1 MGDLRRIPVKN
12 RNFDDFRKSIENISK
27 QYYPEVFDNFND
39 ASVGSWFLDLYADIA
54 DTLSYH
60 IDKTRS
66 ETSIDSASSHSSI
79 VGIAKNRGIKI
90 PGPKSSICEVELSC
104 ILPLNNQ
111 GPITSNNLS
120 EADEHYA
127 PIIKKGTLFSSGA
140 YTFELMEDVDFSK
153 QFNNDGIS
161 DRQIIANRN
170 TNGIIESYTYKK
182 LTLCQ
187 SGTTR
192 LYKKVLT
199 ENDIVPFMEIE
210 ISDSNITNV
219 ESVIVREGINIADDP
234 KPSDFL
240 IEDTNSNRSIV
251 RYREV
256 SSLSD
261 QSYFS
266 HEFNRLTNE
275 PIYET
280 LRDYIVNEVNGKIE
294 YIPINVRNVT
304 KGKWYNI
311 KNKFECEHIDK
322 DTIKLTFGS
331 GLNNTDKTIPND
343 AKGFTQ
349 HIMSRM
355 YANDYLGVLP
365 NANTTLFVQYRVGG
379 GSQTNVGK
387 NTINKIL
394 NLNAYVGGNCND
406 GDDSRKKSNV
416 LRSIKVTNTTPS
428 YGGKDMMSTEELKQY
443 IKYFSHSGNRC
454 VTLKDYVS
462 KVMEM
467 PSKYGVPFRCNAV
480 EENNK
485 IVLYCIGMNYM
496 GNLISELPTVIVDNI
511 KEYLSKYK
519 MVNDLIEI
527 RSGKVVNLKL
537 EIDLITNRLY
547 DKQVITDQVVTI
559 VKDFFDVKNHT
570 MGSDIY
576 IGILEKKLSEIEGV
590 LNMVNVDI
598 YNPIGGAYSNNPIRQ
613 ELDVYKYTEN
623 NEHDIELGIDEYNA
637 KRKVNLWSSDKV
649 LYSDVDSMY
658 EVRYNTDIKVNIKER

>member
-60 IDKTRS
+60 IDKTRN

-79 VGIAKNRGIKI
+79 VKIAKNRGIKI
-90 PGPKSSICEVELSC
+90 PGPKSSVCEVEISC

-111 GPITSNNLS
+111 GPVANNNLS
-120 EADEHYA
+120 VADEHYA

-153 QFNNDGIS
+153 QFNSDGFS
-161 DRQIIANRN
+161 DRQTIPNRN
-170 TNGIIESYTYKK
+170 SNGIIESYTYKK
-182 LTLCQ
+182 ITLCH

-192 LYKKVLT
+192 LYRKVLT
-199 ENDIVPFMEIE
+199 ENDIVPFMEVE
-210 ISDSNITNV
+210 INDSNITGV

-234 KPSDFL
+234 NSSDFL
-240 IEDTNSNRSIV
+240 IEDTNFNRSIV

-256 SSLSD
+256 NSLSE

-266 HEFNRLTNE
+266 NEYNPISNE
-275 PIYET
+275 PVYET
-280 LRDYIVNEVNGKIE
+280 IKDYIVTEENGAVE
-294 YIPINVRNVT
+294 YIPVNVKNVT
-304 KGKWYNI
+304 KGRWYNV

-322 DTIKLTFGS
+322 DTIRLTFGS
-331 GLNNTDKTIPND
+331 GLNNTDKTIPSD
-343 AKGFTQ
+343 AKDFTQ

-365 NANTTLFVQYRVGG
+365 KANTTLFVQYRVGG

-387 NTINKIL
+387 NTVNKII
-394 NLNAYVGGNCND
+394 NLNAHVSGNCND

-416 LRSIKVTNTTPS
+416 LRSISVTNPTPS
-428 YGGKDMMSTEELKQY
+428 YGGKDMMSTEELKHY
-443 IKYFSHSGNRC
+443 IKYYSHSSNRC

-467 PSKYGVPFRCNAV
+467 PSKYGVPFRCNAI

-496 GNLISELPTVIVDNI
+496 GNLIGELPNIVIDNI

-519 MVNDLIEI
+519 MINDLIEI
-527 RSGKVVNLKL
+527 RSGKVVNLSF
-537 EIDLITNRLY
+537 EIDVIVNRMY
-547 DKQVITDQVVTI
+547 DKQVLTDQITNI
-559 VKDFFDVKNHT
+559 VKDFFDVKNHV
-570 MGSDIY
+570 MGGDIY
-576 IGILEKKLSEIEGV
+576 IGLLEKKISDIEGI
-590 LNMVNVDI
+590 LNMVNVSI
-598 YNPIGGAYSNNPIRQ
+598 YNPVGGAYSNNPIRQ
-613 ELDVYKYTEN
+613 ELDVYRYTEDN
-623 NEHDIELGIDEYNA
+623 DTDIELGIDEYNA
-637 KRKVNLWSSDKV
+637 KRKVNLNASDKV
-649 LYSDVDSMY
+649 LYSDVDTMY